1 MSRIKNSSN
10 MKKNKVY
17 VTQEIQGTSIGA
29 PRINIMGAS
38 KFGELKFILPEE
50 SRMIYS
56 PGPLISQLL
65 QALKDFNDDDYLLL
79 TGDPAIMAVA
89 GAVVSKI
96 NNGKFTVLKWD
107 KHDRLYY
114 PLAINLHKGGRSE
127 QIN

>member
-38 KFGELKFILPEE
+38 KFGELKFLLPED
-50 SRMIYS
+50 SQMIYS
-56 PGPLISQLL
+56 PGPLTSRLL

-107 KHDRLYY
+107 RRDHLYY

>member
-38 KFGELKFILPEE
+38 KFGELKFLLPED
-50 SRMIYS
+50 SQMIYS
-56 PGPLISQLL
+56 PGPLTSRLL

-89 GAVVSKI
+89 GAVASKI

-107 KHDRLYY
+107 RRDHLYY